1 MSGVVLGIAFL
12 MSVLTGE
19 GLKSGL
25 AAETRAKTE
34 VTRLVKLVEDEVG
47 SIPGRRLGILLSGPL
62 ADRHVERLLERLAAQ
77 ADPGAMPVFYSRPD
91 RLEAVPDVRLPPPF
105 DRPAF
110 TLVTD
115 AAALFRDSHVVLF
128 LSAALPTLTD
138 AALLD
143 LLRSMRQPVLLDY
156 FAGRYH
162 EEALRA
168 LDSRVV
174 CASLSYLATDAEK
187 KRLAKRQRDQVA
199 RQLWITVVSVL
210 VTVIGI
216 SNAMLMSVTERIR
229 EIGTMKCLGAL
240 SGFVVKLFL
249 IESFLI
255 GIVGA
260 VIGTLLGFLVPF
272 VAYMLS
278 AGVDL
283 LLRSAPTGWL
293 ALCGLGSILAGT
305 LLAIVA
311 AIYPAVVAARMVPAD
326 ALRTNV

>member
-1 MSGVVLGIAFL
+1 
-12 MSVLTGE
+12 
-19 GLKSGL
+19 
-25 AAETRAKTE
+25 
-34 VTRLVKLVEDEVG
+34 
-47 SIPGRRLGILLSGPL
+47 
-62 ADRHVERLLERLAAQ
+62 
-77 ADPGAMPVFYSRPD
+77 
-91 RLEAVPDVRLPPPF
+91 
-105 DRPAF
+105 
-110 TLVTD
+110 
-115 AAALFRDSHVVLF
+115 
-128 LSAALPTLTD
+128 
-138 AALLD
+138 
-143 LLRSMRQPVLLDY
+143 
-156 FAGRYH
+156 
-162 EEALRA
+162 
-168 LDSRVV
+168 
-174 CASLSYLATDAEK
+174 
-187 KRLAKRQRDQVA
+187 
-199 RQLWITVVSVL
+199 
-210 VTVIGI
+210 
-216 SNAMLMSVTERIR
+216 MSVTERIR